1 MEVGTSVVVQEF
13 RLSTYIAEG
22 VGLIPGQGTNML
34 HAMWYGQNVK

>member
-1 MEVGTSVVVQEF
+1 MEVGTSLVVQEF
-13 RLSTYIAEG
+13 RLSTNIAQG